1 MSLILRDVNYLD
13 LSILHFI
20 NLLAHRSLVLDETIV
35 LVCNNNFLKGAL
47 VFAVIWYLWFQHKDD
62 RNKHEYLL
70 AGVGASFIGLTV
82 AKVFTWLIVR
92 PRPFNE
98 PSVAIR
104 IPYGIEVA
112 NWEGLNSFPSDHGV
126 LFFALATGI
135 FFASRR
141 AGWLMFIY
149 ISAFICLPRIYLG
162 IHYPTDVLAGAA
174 IGLSTGWLV
183 HLPAIRRPFTYWA
196 LRWLDARPG
205 QFYACSFLL
214 TYLICE
220 LFDPLISVAS
230 FIRHGYLR

>member
-1 MSLILRDVNYLD
+1 VNRID
-13 LSILHFI
+13 LWFLYVI
-20 NLLAHRSLVLDETIV
+20 NLLAHRSLVFDETIV

-47 VFAVIWYLWFQHKDD
+47 VFAVIWYLWFRYADD

-70 AGVGASFIGLTV
+70 ASVGAAFIGLTL
-82 AKVFTWLIVR
+82 AKVLTWMIVR

-98 PSVAIR
+98 PSIGLR
-104 IPYGIEVA
+104 IPFGIEA
-112 NWEGLNSFPSDHGV
+112 ASWEGLNSFPSDHGV

-135 FFASRR
+135 FFVSRR
-141 AGWLMFIY
+141 IGWLMFIY
-149 ISAFICLPRIYLG
+149 VAAFICLPRIYLG

-174 IGLSTGWLV
+174 IGLVTGWLV
-183 HLPAIRRPFTYWA
+183 HLPQIRKPFTY
-196 LRWLDARPG
+196 LPMKWLEAKPG

-230 FIRHGYLR
+230 FMRHGYLR